1 MPLYPFSAAKCR
13 GEYPVNTCLF
23 TSAPCRSKH
32 LAQLKL
38 FAFTAVTEEK
48 YYIFNNS
55 IIIIWFHRLKN
66 CWEWISLNYQP
77 SNRGVYISFVGLLTS
92 APFFSSILVHCRC
105 PPSLRVARPSHP
117 QMSSNS
123 HQNLLSK
130 SKVQWI
136 LCCRKKLT

>member
-105 PPSLRVARPSHP
+105 PALAASSKAVSPSNVFQFTSE
-117 QMSSNS
+117 SSVKIKGPMNFM
-123 HQNLLSK
+123 L
-130 SKVQWI
+130 
-136 LCCRKKLT
+136 